1 MPCTVRQSHPTG
13 HALPRLSLD
22 EFIVWENEQPEK
34 HEFVCGEMFAMVGAR
49 RVHNLVVGNVFASL
63 KQQLKG
69 APCEAFSDNAKLQTA
84 AGDIFYPDVFV
95 TCDP

>member
-1 MPCTVRQSHPTG
+1 M
-13 HALPRLSLD
+13 SLD

-34 HEFVCGEMFAMVGAR
+34 HEFVPGEVFAMVGAR

-69 APCEAFSDNAKLQTA
+69 APCQAFLDNAKLQTA

-95 TCDP
+95 TCDPQDLRTDQIFARRP